1 MADPLA
7 EVIPADV
14 RRPLWVDGLCS
25 RLMDTFTGGPFLAG
39 LGLLVG
45 ASNFEIGLLA
55 AMPFLAQAAQLPTL
69 ALLLRVKDRRSTVL
83 WTAGLARL
91 LLAGIALLLWFSPH
105 RLTPSVL
112 ILVLAANM
120 ALVVTAS
127 SAWNWWMRDTLPADR
142 LGTFFGRRMRTT
154 TVAALA
160 ALLVAGVMLDLAK
173 GPDAAGT
180 AGSRAGETLGYAF
193 LFSLGAGWGFAGLYA
208 LWRIP
213 HRDPLGSPDPGR
225 RRRAVTLL
233 AEAMR
238 RAETRGALW
247 ALSLVSTASTFA
259 LPFVAVFLLR
269 SLLPALPW
277 TYLAV
282 TVLAVVSQVG
292 YIAGLRGWG
301 YLADRYG
308 DRAVLVVTLGVLAA
322 VQAGWAVMGWSVIPD
337 DALGI
342 TWAGWF
348 VLLWLAVL
356 HFLAGYSLG
365 GAELGGNNLMFRS
378 APADGAQAH
387 LAAIGLGRA
396 LLAGVGTVAAGLLWE
411 LVGTRDL
418 LGHTAPFG
426 WRLRGF
432 QVLALVAVALTLV
445 AIVAALRVREPRQL
459 PVVEVARTMRR
470 EVAQM
475 SSIAGMRGLIH
486 AVSYSVEFL
495 AGPFGHKRRR
505 GEPPGGRG

>member
-1 MADPLA
+1 MPDPLA
-7 EVIPADV
+7 EVIPAEV
-14 RRPLWVDGLCS
+14 RRPLWADGLCS

-69 ALLLRVKDRRSTVL
+69 ALLLRIQDRRATVL
-83 WTAGLARL
+83 WAAGLARL
-91 LLAGIALLLWFSPH
+91 LLAGIALTLWLSPQ
-105 RLTPSVL
+105 RLTATVL

-120 ALVVTAS
+120 GLVVTATA
-127 SAWNWWMRDTLPADR
+127 AWNWWMRDTLPADR

-160 ALLVAGVMLDLAK
+160 AMLLAGILLDMAK
-173 GPDAAGT
+173 SPDT
-180 AGSRAGETLGYAF
+180 ATSRAGETLGYAA
-193 LFSLGAGWGFAGLYA
+193 LFAMGAGWGFAGLYA

-213 HRDPLGSPDPGR
+213 HAPPAAAVSEPGKR
-225 RRRAVTLL
+225 RQALRLL
-233 AEAMR
+233 REAMR
-238 RAETRGALW
+238 RIETRSALW

-269 SLLPALPW
+269 SLLPQLPW

-282 TVLAVVSQVG
+282 TVLAVVSHVG
-292 YIAGLRGWG
+292 YIGGLRGWG

-322 VQAGWAVMGWSVIPD
+322 VQAGWAVTGWSVLSGP
-337 DALGI
+337 ALGI
-342 TWAGWF
+342 EWAGWGI
-348 VLLWLAVL
+348 LLWLAVL

-378 APADGAQAH
+378 APAAGAQAH

-396 LLAGVGTVAAGLLWE
+396 LLAGLGTVAAGLLWE

-418 LGHTAPFG
+418 LGHTAPLG

-432 QVLALVAVALTLV
+432 QVLALVAVLLTLV
-445 AIVAALRVREPRQL
+445 AIVAALRIREPRQI
-459 PVVEVARTMRR
+459 PVLEVARTMRR

-495 AGPFGHKRRR
+495 AGPFAPKRRR
-505 GEPPGGRG
+505 GQGSHGPA